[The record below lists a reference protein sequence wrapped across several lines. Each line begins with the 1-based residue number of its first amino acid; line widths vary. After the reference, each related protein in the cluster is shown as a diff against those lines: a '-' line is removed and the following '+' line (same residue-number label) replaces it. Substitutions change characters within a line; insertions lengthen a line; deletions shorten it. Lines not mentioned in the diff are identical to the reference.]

1 MTVFAHRRVG
11 TDYNP
16 RMAGA
21 PSPER
26 PVVLRRLGIIR
37 DSNDAVVQ
45 ESRAPR
51 ETAEDALE
59 LFASESESSPGFERS
74 LNAIRS
80 SMSASIE
87 FVRRNAVVGVIVV
100 SAACLVAGIWA

>member
-1 MTVFAHRRVG
+1 MTVFAHRRAG

-26 PVVLRRLGIIR
+26 PVVLRRLGIIK

-45 ESRAPR
+45 ESRAQR

-59 LFASESESSPGFERS
+59 LFATETESSTAVAWMRALGSGRLDRRS
-74 LNAIRS
+74 
-80 SMSASIE
+80 
-87 FVRRNAVVGVIVV
+87 VKP
-100 SAACLVAGIWA
+100 